1 MASPKPNDTEMAIW
15 FHTLKLGGGVYL
27 CIFSFRIW
35 KSIIF
40 TSFAATCCG
49 TDNALSVDGCLQQ
62 KRDYA
67 QPPEA
72 PMPFALLTA
81 RCLREETSLN
91 LPHAVSFL
99 PLLCVRGSQL
109 CNRIAAHGRRRAAPF
124 NIDRSRP
131 ALCCLEREQ
140 RTPALPVRCATD
152 VHTSQSCPAFAF
164 IFRIKPKVIDNAQGD
179 EADLS
184 STTWSPH
191 LHQSSAEDLRGTP
204 AFVAADLRCT
214 LGLIRSIAFL
224 VVLANRGNFIGHEK
238 NAITQGRAQDL
249 AVYKSF
255 AQRGVNKRFKSCKK
269 CETHDH
275 TTGDCTADGIN
286 MSDKSVTT
294 TPLANA
300 LSTISYALHV
310 DERSIT
316 ILTAPHPPV
325 ASGAARAS
333 APRASALST
342 ISYVL
347 HGDERATLLQLHHTR
362 KGPVVHKTRDVWT
375 HTIPMSSINLDHCRL
390 LSDLADLDLRLAS
403 HSNLLKELLGV
414 GNAMSGLATEVVRDE
429 MNANVAGAHQL
440 GKSFPLRLG
449 ILGADGAVPVP
460 NIMRPYP
467 LAGELRSTENSFNPG
482 QKETEVDNLTVELRR
497 SSFGTSLP
505 KKKVTGKARGAR
517 LSPAKRASD
526 QDVRSLGSSQHNHT
540 SISFVI
546 SPLFLLSSC
555 TQKLNSGDL
564 IPNSEGAYSLIN
576 QYFQESVWP

>member
-1 MASPKPNDTEMAIW
+1 MASPKPNDTEMNRRTWA
-15 FHTLKLGGGVYL
+15 
-27 CIFSFRIW
+27 
-35 KSIIF
+35 
-40 TSFAATCCG
+40 
-49 TDNALSVDGCLQQ
+49 
-62 KRDYA
+62 
-67 QPPEA
+67 PP
-72 PMPFALLTA
+72 
-81 RCLREETSLN
+81 
-91 LPHAVSFL
+91 
-99 PLLCVRGSQL
+99 GSTVQYM
-109 CNRIAAHGRRRAAPF
+109 
-124 NIDRSRP
+124 
-131 ALCCLEREQ
+131 
-140 RTPALPVRCATD
+140 RCATD

-482 QKETEVDNLTVELRR
+482 QKETEVDNLTVERNRVPGL
-497 SSFGTSLP
+497 
-505 KKKVTGKARGAR
+505 
-517 LSPAKRASD
+517 
-526 QDVRSLGSSQHNHT
+526 
-540 SISFVI
+540 
-546 SPLFLLSSC
+546 
-555 TQKLNSGDL
+555 
-564 IPNSEGAYSLIN
+564 
-576 QYFQESVWP
+576 

>member
-1 MASPKPNDTEMAIW
+1 
-15 FHTLKLGGGVYL
+15 
-27 CIFSFRIW
+27 
-35 KSIIF
+35 
-40 TSFAATCCG
+40 
-49 TDNALSVDGCLQQ
+49 
-62 KRDYA
+62 
-67 QPPEA
+67 
-72 PMPFALLTA
+72 MPFALLTA

-124 NIDRSRP
+124 NITRLRVLERCQQIHLQDRSRP

-286 MSDKSVTT
+286 MSDKVCERTSCGEEGHTAAFCPKRFCGNCAERNHHTSGECPLDDFLCSACGRKVHNYFNCTT
-294 TPLANA
+294 SAGSQWCSACECPSCECPLDDF
-300 LSTISYALHV
+300 L
-310 DERSIT
+310 RSAWGRKGHTSSI
-316 ILTAPHPPV
+316 APHPQG
-325 ASGAARAS
+325 ASGAQNARRLDTHNS
-333 APRASALST
+333 D
-342 ISYVL
+342 VL
-347 HGDERATLLQLHHTR
+347 
-362 KGPVVHKTRDVWT
+362 
-375 HTIPMSSINLDHCRL
+375 
-390 LSDLADLDLRLAS
+390 
-403 HSNLLKELLGV
+403 
-414 GNAMSGLATEVVRDE
+414 
-429 MNANVAGAHQL
+429 
-440 GKSFPLRLG
+440 
-449 ILGADGAVPVP
+449 
-460 NIMRPYP
+460 
-467 LAGELRSTENSFNPG
+467 
-482 QKETEVDNLTVELRR
+482 
-497 SSFGTSLP
+497 
-505 KKKVTGKARGAR
+505 
-517 LSPAKRASD
+517 
-526 QDVRSLGSSQHNHT
+526 
-540 SISFVI
+540 
-546 SPLFLLSSC
+546 
-555 TQKLNSGDL
+555 
-564 IPNSEGAYSLIN
+564 N
-576 QYFQESVWP
+576 QS